1 MKPFKNC
8 SGEFA
13 NKVILLFA
21 SLLVTASIFLPYWKI
36 HIIAPQYPKGLDVYV
51 HVVGAR
57 GDVRE
62 VDGLNHYI
70 GMRPLDE
77 AAPFERKIAVPG
89 LSLVALALVTAAFVG
104 RPRWF
109 SWLLIVPTLAV
120 LVVFPADLY
129 YWLREFGLNL
139 DPKAPL
145 SAMVKPFVP
154 PILGSG
160 KIAQFGVVSWP
171 TWGYFAVML
180 AGVLAIV
187 ALRRRALCE
196 QRSSQ
201 TPPVEPASEEPS
213 TPTRPTIAGI
223 R

>member
-1 MKPFKNC
+1 MKSVKHC

-13 NKVILLFA
+13 NKAMLLFA
-21 SLLVTASIFLPYWKI
+21 SLLVIASIFLPYWKI

-77 AAPFERKIAVPG
+77 AAPFERKIALPG
-89 LSLVALALVTAAFVG
+89 LSLVALALATAAFVR
-104 RPRWF
+104 RPRWL

-187 ALRRRALCE
+187 AQRRRALCE
-196 QRSSQ
+196 QRAM
-201 TPPVEPASEEPS
+201 PMPVEPAAEAPT
-213 TPTRPTIAGI
+213 TPTRPTIAAA

>member
-1 MKPFKNC
+1 MKSFKHC

-13 NKVILLFA
+13 NKVMLLFA
-21 SLLVTASIFLPYWKI
+21 SLLVVASIFLPYWKI

-77 AAPFERKIAVPG
+77 AAPFERKIALPG
-89 LSLVALALVTAAFVG
+89 LSLIALALVTAAFVR

-109 SWLLIVPTLAV
+109 SWLLIVPTLAI

-171 TWGYFAVML
+171 T
-180 AGVLAIV
+180 
-187 ALRRRALCE
+187 
-196 QRSSQ
+196 
-201 TPPVEPASEEPS
+201 
-213 TPTRPTIAGI
+213 
-223 R
+223 

>member
-1 MKPFKNC
+1 MKQTTRC
-8 SGEFA
+8 VGEIYA
-13 NKVILLFA
+13 KVMLLLA
-21 SLLVTASIFLPYWKI
+21 AALVFGSIFLPYWKI

-51 HVVGAR
+51 HVTGAR
-57 GDVRE
+57 GDVQE

-70 GMRPLDE
+70 GMRPLGE

-89 LSLVALALVTAAFVG
+89 LSLVAIALSLAAFVS

-109 SWLLIVPTLAV
+109 SWLLIAPVVAV
-120 LVVFPADLY
+120 LFVFPADLY

-154 PILGSG
+154 PIFGPG
-160 KIAQFGVVSWP
+160 KIAQFGVESWP
-171 TWGYFAVML
+171 TWGYWACLVASILAV
-180 AGVLAIV
+180 V
-187 ALRRRALCE
+187 AQHRRVQCE
-196 QRSSQ
+196 RQLQRQARPHPES
-201 TPPVEPASEEPS
+201 
-213 TPTRPTIAGI
+213 PTAAPILTVI

>member
-1 MKPFKNC
+1 MKSVKHC

-13 NKVILLFA
+13 NKAMLWFA
-21 SLLVTASIFLPYWKI
+21 SLLVVASIFLPYWKI
-36 HIIAPQYPKGLDVYV
+36 HIIAPQYPKGLNVYV

-89 LSLVALALVTAAFVG
+89 LSLVALALATAAFVR

-109 SWLLIVPTLAV
+109 SWFLIVPTLAV

-154 PILGSG
+154 PIFGSG

-187 ALRRRALCE
+187 AQRRRALCE
-196 QRSSQ
+196 QRASQ
-201 TPPVEPASEEPS
+201 RSPVEPATEAPT
-213 TPTRPTIAGI
+213 TPTRPTIAAA